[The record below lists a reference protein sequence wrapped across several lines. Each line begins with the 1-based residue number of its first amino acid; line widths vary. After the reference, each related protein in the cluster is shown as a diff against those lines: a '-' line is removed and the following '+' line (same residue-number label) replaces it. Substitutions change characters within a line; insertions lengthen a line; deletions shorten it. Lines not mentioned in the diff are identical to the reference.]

1 MQSVITFN
9 SRHPSIRFLYLNIGA
24 NLSPL
29 IPPVVNESV
38 AVLAFEPIVYDKIN
52 PLDRLFVVPAAV
64 PSEEGV
70 ASMGVHNAL
79 GV

>member
-1 MQSVITFN
+1 
-9 SRHPSIRFLYLNIGA
+9 
-24 NLSPL
+24 
-29 IPPVVNESV
+29 VVNESV